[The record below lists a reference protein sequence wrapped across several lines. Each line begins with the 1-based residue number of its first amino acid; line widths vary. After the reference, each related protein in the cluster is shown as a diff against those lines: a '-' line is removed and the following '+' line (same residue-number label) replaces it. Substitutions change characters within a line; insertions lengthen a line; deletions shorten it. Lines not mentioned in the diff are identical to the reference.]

1 MATLLLRLA
10 GPLQAW
16 GADSRFTVRA
26 TRRAPTKSGIIGL
39 IAAAQGRRRSDPLED
54 LLGLHIAVRIDQPGS
69 LLSDFQ
75 TAVNAKGK
83 AMPLSERHYLEDAV
97 FVAGVEGPRP
107 LLEGIKESLSRPK
120 FPLYLGRRS
129 CPPSLP
135 LVLELVDVSLVEA
148 LSAKQI
154 PWQAS
159 AWFMKRVGT
168 QGYKAE
174 VLSDVPPVE
183 SDDSVALQET
193 VSDVPISF
201 DMENRRY
208 SWRTVY
214 RSRVRLKEAETSLVH
229 DPLALLED
237 A

>member
-10 GPLQAW
+10 GPLQSW
-16 GADSRFTVRA
+16 GANSRFTVRA

-39 IAAAQGRRRSDPLED
+39 IAAAQGRRRSDPMED
-54 LLGLHIAVRIDQPGS
+54 LLALQIAVRIDQPGS

-75 TAVNAKGK
+75 TAINSKGK

-107 LLEGIKESLSRPK
+107 LLEGIKDALSHPK
-120 FPLYLGRRS
+120 FPLFLGRRS

-135 LVLELVDVSLVEA
+135 LVLELVDKPLLEA
-148 LSAKQI
+148 LSPNQV
-154 PWQAS
+154 PWQA
-159 AWFMKRVGT
+159 ATWFMKRVGDK
-168 QGYKAE
+168 GYDAE
-174 VLSDVPPVE
+174 ILSDVPPAGAGN
-183 SDDSVALQET
+183 SAALQEM
-193 VSDVPISF
+193 VSDIPISF
-201 DMENRRY
+201 DMEHRRY

-214 RSRVRLKEAETSLVH
+214 RSRVQLKQAQTSVVH
-229 DPLALLED
+229 DPLEVLED

>member
-16 GADSRFTVRA
+16 GANSRFTVRA

-39 IAAAQGRRRSDPLED
+39 IAAAEGRRRSDSLED
-54 LLGLHIAVRIDQPGS
+54 LLGLQIAVRIDQPGS

-75 TAVNAKGK
+75 TAIDPKGN

-107 LLEGIKESLSRPK
+107 LLEGIKESLGHPK

-135 LVLELVDVSLVEA
+135 LVLELVDMPLLEA
-148 LSAKQI
+148 LSGKQI

-159 AWFMKRVGT
+159 AWFMKRVGE
-168 QGYKAE
+168 QGYDAE
-174 VLSDVPPVE
+174 VLSDVPPAQ
-183 SDDSVALQET
+183 SDASVALQET

-201 DMENRRY
+201 DMEHRRY

-214 RSRVRLKEAETSLVH
+214 RSRVRLKEAASSATH
-229 DPLALLED
+229 DPMSVLED
-237 A
+237 V